1 MSFDAEVPKP
11 FVCPITQEIMKDPVI
26 LSDGHTYE
34 RDAIEKWFETKD
46 TSPTTNLKI
55 AAKTLTPNVALRQNI
70 EEWREENGDGSS
82 VGTGESS
89 DDEPLKISDE
99 EQAAMEDL
107 WLQVHTKFDCTM
119 ENM

>member
-1 MSFDAEVPKP
+1 MSFDGEVPKP
-11 FVCPITQEIMKDPVI
+11 FICPITQEIMKDPVI

-89 DDEPLKISDE
+89 DEEPLKITDE
-99 EQAAMEDL
+99 EMQGMEDL
-107 WLQVHTKFDCTM
+107 WLQVT
-119 ENM
+119 NVLVYLV